1 MVLEKPITGIRKML
15 SFNNIGNLGR
25 LANQMFQYAS
35 LKGIARYR
43 QYDFCIPP
51 KEVFGRID
59 ANVRQT
65 DLNLYD
71 VFDIEKS
78 NEIFL
83 TKNPI
88 FAERTHSFDE
98 EMFINC
104 PDNVDL
110 FGYYQS
116 EKYFKHIEEEIRK
129 DFLFKEELLDIC
141 SSFVEDNFDTE
152 IISLHV
158 RRGDYVTNANHPLQD
173 EQYYIKSLNSLPD
186 DLPVIVFS
194 DDSNW
199 CKEQKIFS
207 PDRFVISEN
216 NSTDFD
222 LCLMSLC
229 QYHII
234 ANSSYSW
241 WGAWLANSKK
251 VIAPNNWFGGDCVN
265 KTIED
270 MKFKNLYFI

>member
-1 MVLEKPITGIRKML
+1 MI
-15 SFNNIGNLGR
+15 SFNNIGNIGR

-35 LKGIARYR
+35 LKGVARYR
-43 QYDFCIPP
+43 GYDFCIPP
-51 KEVFGRID
+51 KDVFGNID
-59 ANVRQT
+59 NNVRKT
-65 DLNLYD
+65 DANLYD

-78 NEIFL
+78 NKILL

-88 FAERTHSFDE
+88 LAERMHSFDD

-104 PDNVDL
+104 PDSVDL
-110 FGYYQS
+110 YGYYQS
-116 EKYFKHIEEEIRK
+116 EKYFHHIEEEIRK
-129 DFLFKEELLDIC
+129 DFSFRGDLLDIC
-141 SSFVEDNFDTE
+141 NSFILENFNTE

-158 RRGDYVTNANHPLQD
+158 RRGDYVVNPNHPLQS
-173 EQYYIKSLNSLPD
+173 EEYYLKSLDSFPD

-194 DDSNW
+194 DDPSW
-199 CKEQKIFS
+199 CKEQEMFS
-207 PDRFVISEN
+207 SDRFVISEN
-216 NSTDFD
+216 NATDFD

-234 ANSSYSW
+234 ANSSFSW
-241 WGAWLANSKK
+241 WGAWLAKSKK